1 MKNIFYFLF
10 ILQLVTVQNS
20 IGQTIKIDSVLNYYS
35 THYQPEKVYIQF
47 DKSMYNTGE
56 TIWFKAYILNGTEL
70 SDLSKNFYVDFF
82 DAKGNLL
89 SHFITPVYHSSA
101 KGQFDIPVKYDGAFI
116 HVKAYTQWM
125 LNFDSAFNYTKD
137 LVVAQTKVLKQP
149 VTEPVTSLS
158 LFPEGGDL
166 VEGLNSRVGFLAI
179 NQWGLP
185 VSVKGSILNKNGEAV
200 DSFLSQHDGMGS
212 FDLEV
217 HANEQYTLQ
226 WIDEYGKNYT
236 SHLPEAKHSGIVMR
250 VQSIDQKS
258 LVEINRSEQADASLN
273 HVYIVATFNQQLIYR
288 SKLNLT
294 DKPAGVAQI
303 PTELLPTGVL
313 QITVFNANWIPVTE
327 RVVFINNHTHE
338 FITDLNASVK
348 SLERKGRNVFEISVP
363 DSIPCNLS
371 VAVTDADIPASRY
384 NIITQFLLS
393 DDIKG
398 YIHHPAYYF
407 ENESDSTA
415 HHLDLVMLTH
425 GWRKFNWKEAFSETG
440 PTLNFKKDSDYIRL
454 EGKVFVPSNLKIPS
468 AQQIFLILQ
477 TKDSSKQS
485 LILPV
490 KQDGSFRQPGVFFY
504 DTLHVYYRFL
514 GAQKMENKSEL
525 TIQNGLLPPFKN
537 GLPANYRSPLLWAAI
552 DSLNMA
558 RMKYFSLKQAELE
571 KLMKSTTLKDVV
583 VESKIKKSPVDIL
596 DQKYTSGLFAGGDA
610 YQFDV
615 NNDTRA
621 LSSFS
626 VFNYLQ
632 GYVPGLQISQ
642 GGGGMSNWHISW
654 RGDTPSLFL
663 NEMPMDIDMAS
674 NIPMSD
680 VAYIKVFRPPF
691 FGAFGGGSGG
701 AISIYTKQGSDIKPT
716 PGKGLS
722 FKLVEGYTPFK
733 QFYSPDYS
741 SPVKTFKPDTRTTL
755 FWQPYILTDAHNR
768 KATIEFYNNDISKK
782 LRIIIEGFNAYGQLT
797 RTEKIIE

>member
-10 ILQLVTVQNS
+10 ILQLATVQTS
-20 IGQTIKIDSVLNYYS
+20 ISQTVKIDSVLNYYS
-35 THYQPEKVYIQF
+35 THYQPEKIYIQF
-47 DKSMYNTGE
+47 DKSLYNTGE

-89 SHFITPVYHSSA
+89 QHFITPVYQSSA
-101 KGQFDIPVKYDGAFI
+101 KGQFDIPVKYDGSVI
-116 HVKAYTQWM
+116 HIKAYTQWM
-125 LNFDSAFNYTKD
+125 LNFDSSFNYTKD
-137 LVVAQTKVLKQP
+137 IVVAQTKIPKQA

-166 VEGLNSRVGFLAI
+166 VEGLSSRVGFLAV
-179 NQWGLP
+179 NQWGYP
-185 VSVKGSILNKNGEAV
+185 VTVRGSILNKKGASV

-212 FDLEV
+212 FDLDV
-217 HANEQYTLQ
+217 QPNEQYTLQ
-226 WIDEYGKNYT
+226 WIDQYGKTYT
-236 SHLPEAKHSGIVMR
+236 SKLPEAKQKGIVMR
-250 VQSIDQKS
+250 VQSINQKA
-258 LVEINRSEQADASLN
+258 LVEINRTLQAEESLDR
-273 HVYIVATFNQQLIYR
+273 VFIVATFDQQLIYR
-288 SKLNLT
+288 SKLNLV
-294 DKPAGVAQI
+294 DKTAGIAQI
-303 PTELLPTGVL
+303 PTGTLPSGIL
-313 QITVFNANWIPVTE
+313 QITVFNANWVPVAE

-338 FITDLNASVK
+338 FITDLNAGIK

-384 NIITQFLLS
+384 NIISQLLLS

-398 YIHHPAYYF
+398 YIHEPAYYF

-425 GWRKFNWKEAFSETG
+425 GWRKFNWKEAFSGTG
-440 PTLNFKKDSDYIRL
+440 PMLNYKKDSDYIRL

-468 AQQIFLILQ
+468 DQQIFLILQ

-504 DTLHVYYRFL
+504 DTLHIYYRFL
-514 GAQKMENKSEL
+514 GAQKLENRSEL
-525 TIQNGLLPPFKN
+525 TIKNGLLPPLKN
-537 GLPANYRSPLLWAAI
+537 GLTDHYRLPLLWTAS
-552 DSLNMA
+552 DSLNME
-558 RMKYFSLKQAELE
+558 RMKYFAIKQAELE

-583 VESKIKKSPVDIL
+583 VESKIKRPVDIL

-621 LSSFS
+621 QSSFS

-642 GGGGMSNWHISW
+642 GGGGMSEWQLSW
-654 RGDTPSLFL
+654 RGGTPSLFL
-663 NEMPMDIDMAS
+663 DEMPTDINMAG

-680 VAYIKVFRPPF
+680 IAYIKVFRPPF

-701 AISIYTKQGSDIKPT
+701 AISIYTKKGSDIKPT
-716 PGKGLS
+716 PGRGLS
-722 FKLVEGYTPFK
+722 YKLLEGYTAFK

-741 SPVKTFKPDTRTTL
+741 SPAKTFKPDTRTTL

>member
-741 SPVKTFKPDTRTTL
+741 SPAKTFKPDTRTTL